1 MDHCFYHCFLVD
13 SSGILVVINP
23 SKAFHTSYSL
33 VVALGESTVV
43 REEGGAPE
51 NLGML
56 TQMPGWRIFAEYP
69 RVFSV
74 AFEGMVSDGY

>member
-1 MDHCFYHCFLVD
+1 M
-13 SSGILVVINP
+13 
-23 SKAFHTSYSL
+23 
-33 VVALGESTVV
+33 V

-69 RVFSV
+69 RGFSV
-74 AFEGMVSDGY
+74 AFECVGWYPMDINLKFVASEMYCTFSFSQSRFSLFGGIGR